1 METASLIIS
10 ILALLASITTYLLH
24 DRRIKKQEAKINEY
38 QLTKIHEEE
47 IEHKKA
53 QLSGDVTVFK
63 NDSKRILRITN
74 SGKATA
80 TNIRMEVLNNI
91 NISMLTNPFPYELL
105 NPREHFD
112 VKFYL
117 GIGPNQLIK
126 VKYIWDDSYKKD
138 NEFIQVLQM
147 Y

>member
-47 IEHKKA
+47 IENKKA
-53 QLSGDVTVFK
+53 QLNGDVTIFK
-63 NDSKRILRITN
+63 NDSKRILHITN

-105 NPREHFD
+105 HPREHFD

>member
-10 ILALLASITTYLLH
+10 ILALVATITTYILH
-24 DRRIKKQEAKINEY
+24 DRRIKKQETKINEY

-47 IEHKKA
+47 IENKKA
-53 QLSGDVTVFK
+53 QLSGDVTVFN

-80 TNIRMEVLNNI
+80 TNIRIEILNNI
-91 NISMLTNPFPYELL
+91 DISILHNPFPYELL

-117 GIGPNQLIK
+117 GIGPNHLIK
-126 VKYIWDDSYKKD
+126 IKYIWDDSFKMD